1 MKKRNAIITVI
12 VMIAVTVLMLFT
24 ALVGWGPTGTGSMK
38 NIKTGLDL
46 SGGVSITYEA
56 DEDNPSSSDMEDTKY
71 KLQQRVTQYST
82 EANVYQEG
90 RNRLTVEIPGVSD
103 ANKILEELGTPGSL
117 YFIAQT
123 DTDGN
128 QNYTLDSSGQY
139 VLNNKTIDQLKE
151 DGSIVLEGSDVSD
164 AQGEVS
170 TDQTTKASKYVVALK
185 FTSEGTKKFADATTK
200 AYQNKESIGIYYDG
214 AFVSV
219 PRVDNAITDGSAEI
233 TGMSSIEEAKEL
245 ASYIR
250 IGGLSLTLHEIRS
263 NVVGAQL
270 GQEAMKTSLIGGAIG
285 LAIVMVIMII
295 FYLVPGVIASFALL
309 IYVSLILVL
318 LNAFDLTLTLPG
330 IAGIILGIGMAV
342 DANVIIYSR
351 IQEEITAGNSVK
363 NAIRAGFH
371 KAMSAIIDGNITTL
385 IAAAVLGVLGTGT
398 IKGFA
403 MTLALGVACSMFTAI
418 VISQLLVNAV
428 YSLGVHKPGL
438 WARPKKYTH
447 HRFVKNWIKFLG
459 VAAVILC
466 VGIGT
471 MVYHSANGQRALNY
485 SQEFLGG
492 TSTTVEFNEDYSLE
506 DLDSKVK
513 PVVMKV
519 TGDADVSMQKVV
531 GSNQVIIKTRTL
543 NLDERQA
550 MSDALVDSFKV
561 DAKKITAE
569 SISGTVGREMRNSAI
584 KAVIIAVVLML
595 LYIFVRF
602 KDLRFAF
609 SAVLALVHDVTIV
622 FMCYAIM
629 RISVGG
635 SFIAVMLTILG
646 YSINSTIV
654 IFDRVRENLNG
665 QDENINYEQVVDASV
680 NMTLT
685 RSIFTNV
692 TTFASIF
699 MLYILGVASIKE
711 FTLPMMVGI
720 VAGACSSV
728 FLTGP
733 LWYFMRSHVGRAA
746 AQYRAALS
754 AGKIHDAR
762 TADVKATIATVEN
775 SESVKLQTA
784 GAAADG
790 GSAQGGA
797 TAPASSG
804 NPNVIRKKKKKKG
817 KGNKN
822 I

>member
-12 VMIAVTVLMLFT
+12 VMIAVTVLMMFT
-24 ALVGWGPTGTGSMK
+24 ALQGWGPTGTGSMK

-56 DEDNPSSSDMEDTKY
+56 DQENPSSSDMEDTKY

-90 RNRLTVEIPGVSD
+90 SNRLTVEIPGVTD

-117 YFIAQT
+117 YFIAQK
-123 DTDGN
+123 DSDGN
-128 QNYTLDSSGQY
+128 ENYTYDSTQGAY
-139 VLNNKTIDQLKE
+139 VLNNKTIEDLE
-151 DGSIVLEGSDVSD
+151 ADGSIVCEGSDVAD
-164 AQGEVS
+164 AQGEV
-170 TDQTTKASKYVVALK
+170 TQDETTNAKKYVVSLTFTDEGAAK
-185 FTSEGTKKFADATTK
+185 FGEATTT
-200 AYQNKESIGIYYDG
+200 AYQNGESIGIYYDG
-214 AFVSV
+214 QFVSV
-219 PRVDNAITDGSAEI
+219 PNVTSAITDGKAEI
-233 TGMSSIEEAKEL
+233 TGMSSIEEAKQL

-250 IGGLSLTLHEIRS
+250 IGGLTLTLNEIRS

-270 GQEAMKTSLIGGAIG
+270 GQEALKTSLMGGAIG
-285 LAIVMVIMII
+285 LGIVMAIMII
-295 FYLVPGVIASFALL
+295 FYLVPGVIASVALL

-363 NAIRAGFH
+363 NAIKAGFH

-385 IAAAVLGVLGTGT
+385 IAAAVLGALGTGT

-428 YSLGVHKPGL
+428 YGLGIHSPKA

-447 HRFVKNWIKFLG
+447 HRFVRNWVKFLG
-459 VAAVILC
+459 VAVIVLC
-466 VGIGT
+466 VGVGC

-492 TSTTVEFNEDYSLE
+492 TSTTVEFNEDYTLAE
-506 DLDSKVK
+506 LDEKVK
-513 PVVMKV
+513 PVVSKI
-519 TGDADVSMQKVV
+519 TGDADVNMQKVV

-543 NLDERQA
+543 SVDERQE
-550 MSDALVDSFKV
+550 MSDALVENFKV
-561 DAKKITAE
+561 DAKNITAE
-569 SISGTVGREMRNSAI
+569 SISGVVGKEMRNNAI
-584 KAVIIAVVLML
+584 KAVVIAVILML
-595 LYIFVRF
+595 LYIFIRF
-602 KDLRFAF
+602 KDARFAV
-609 SAVLALVHDVTIV
+609 SAVLALCHDVAIV
-622 FMCYAIM
+622 FMCYAIL

-654 IFDRVRENLNG
+654 IFDRVRENLSG
-665 QDENINYEQVVDASV
+665 QDSNVNYEQIVDASV

-685 RSIFTNV
+685 RSICTNV

-699 MLYILGVASIKE
+699 MLYVLGVASIKE

-733 LWYFMRSHVGRAA
+733 LWNFMRTHVGKDAA
-746 AQYRAALS
+746 AYRAAMADGKVHNANTSDVKNTIGAIEDRQAAAAATAATAAGAGAS
-754 AGKIHDAR
+754 AGG
-762 TADVKATIATVEN
+762 TQ
-775 SESVKLQTA
+775 S
-784 GAAADG
+784 G
-790 GSAQGGA
+790 
-797 TAPASSG
+797 G

-817 KGNKN
+817 RGNRN
-822 I
+822 F